1 MSRNKYSGFSLVNR
15 IFTKNVSGLF
25 EWQPLYSSFPLL
37 FVPDKHTNRQT
48 DNQTDKRTDRN
59 FAPIDTFYG
68 FSIIKWFA
76 VRPRT
81 KVSRKKTIFV
91 SALTTW
97 NSIIFVFCA
106 FYLIYS
112 YYPLSTYLCIYSY
125 ILYIYASSTW
135 FIYPAIHTFI
145 HLYTPHPS
153 IHLSIHLSIYKSI
166 FVYLF
171 ICLPDYSF
179 AYLSIYYST

>member
-1 MSRNKYSGFSLVNR
+1 MLHDRETDPWNKYSGCSLVNR

-97 NSIIFVFCA
+97 NSIIFVFC
-106 FYLIYS
+106 FFLIYS
-112 YYPLSTYLCIYSY
+112 YYPLSNYLCIYLY
-125 ILYIYASSTW
+125 ILYIYSSSTW
-135 FIYPAIHTFI
+135 FIYPSIQHIYLYVYLAIHLLI
-145 HLYTPHPS
+145 
-153 IHLSIHLSIYKSI
+153 
-166 FVYLF
+166 
-171 ICLPDYSF
+171 
-179 AYLSIYYST
+179 YLSIIPHNNI